1 MSDYGTRD
9 HWDEVHDAV
18 ADTDHQSAIAANA
31 VVGHMVALVN
41 ATLNARTAAT
51 SHGAR
56 RAVLLD
62 VGAGH
67 GVLARA
73 LAGPDRLVIASDI
86 AAAPLAAAGRRH
98 GDIGDRPTPRGLAA
112 DVLHPALKP
121 GSVDV
126 ATCLRGLWTLP
137 DPAAALAA
145 MAGLLKPDGRL
156 LVQLWAEAARCRLIG
171 TGAALLGKALPS
183 LTRPAGVPSPFD
195 ITPAMLA
202 DMAAPA
208 GLALDRVE
216 TGETAVRVTDAASYW
231 REFDAVA
238 ETAAAARKQAPAAL
252 RARIDAALPGVLG
265 RVLSRDPTLPPDHD
279 GWLAPIAWSLCVL
292 APIRTG

>member
-86 AAAPLAAAGRRH
+86 AAAPWQPPAGAMAISATGRRRV
-98 GDIGDRPTPRGLAA
+98 GWRRMFCIRP
-112 DVLHPALKP
+112 
-121 GSVDV
+121 
-126 ATCLRGLWTLP
+126 
-137 DPAAALAA
+137 
-145 MAGLLKPDGRL
+145 
-156 LVQLWAEAARCRLIG
+156 
-171 TGAALLGKALPS
+171 
-183 LTRPAGVPSPFD
+183 
-195 ITPAMLA
+195 
-202 DMAAPA
+202 
-208 GLALDRVE
+208 
-216 TGETAVRVTDAASYW
+216 
-231 REFDAVA
+231 
-238 ETAAAARKQAPAAL
+238 
-252 RARIDAALPGVLG
+252 
-265 RVLSRDPTLPPDHD
+265 
-279 GWLAPIAWSLCVL
+279 
-292 APIRTG
+292 